1 MKLNIYIHELRQ
13 HLRSVFYWSLGV
25 VAVNF
30 FYMLFFPPFA
40 EQAELINRALASFP
54 REFLAAFG
62 MDRVN
67 LATVLG
73 YYCLVFLFVQVMLAI
88 QAGNYGAGL
97 ISREESQFTADFLLT
112 KPVTRWQVF
121 ASKYLAGLTTLLATS
136 AVAWLSAFTSI
147 EAFRGGRSYETRTLI
162 LLLSSLIVFQLFFF
176 HAGLAISQFVRR
188 IRSATPYGLGLGF
201 GMYALGAFSGIA
213 GEVKLEW
220 ITPFKHFDP
229 TYIVNHHAF
238 DMRFFWLNVAIS
250 MIALAVAIWRFL
262 TRDILSVGG

>member
-1 MKLNIYIHELRQ
+1 MKLNIYLHELRR
-13 HLRSVFYWSLGV
+13 HLHSVFYWSLGV

-30 FYMLFFPPFA
+30 IYMYFFPPFA
-40 EQAELINRALASFP
+40 EQAELINEALAGFP
-54 REFLAAFG
+54 KEFLAAFG

-73 YYCLVFLFVQVMLAI
+73 YYSLVFLFVQILIAV

-121 ASKYLAGLTTLLATS
+121 ISKYLAGLTALLATG
-136 AVAWLSAFTSI
+136 AVVWLSAFAGI
-147 EAFRGGRSYETRTLI
+147 EAFRGRRPYETGALV
-162 LLLSSLIVFQLFFF
+162 LLLCGLLIFQLFFF

-188 IRSATPYGLGLGF
+188 IRSATPYGLGMGF
-201 GMYALGAFSGIA
+201 GMYALSAFSNIA

-238 DMRFFWLNVAIS
+238 DMRLFWLNVAIS
-250 MIALAVAIWRFL
+250 LLALGVAIWRFL
-262 TRDILSVGG
+262 TRDILGVS